1 MQEVKEEA
9 VKVHKTSISI
19 IEAIPAEID
28 AGADILLKARVLCTS
43 SCNLQGGRIRIIDP
57 QGDVVT
63 EVDLPLSDGTSKET
77 DEFTV
82 KAPIMPRKYT
92 WTAVFPAQ
100 QKEGILHQESSA
112 QFSFNVKPHLISL
125 SVWGI
130 PLPVS
135 KGEKFKVEIGA
146 KCSAGCSLAS
156 LPFVIEDGNNKQVA
170 AGKLGE
176 EVLPQT
182 NGIYW
187 TEQELNAPADEALHK
202 WVAKCITTELEW
214 SHQTNLISFS
224 FRTAMPPEHTVTI
237 EVTNKNDKTP
247 INNAYV
253 MLGLHKASTDR
264 HGIARV
270 EVPGGKLELCVTKI
284 DYLSFQTTV
293 EITGDATVKVE
304 LVFFPE
310 S

>member
-1 MQEVKEEA
+1 MEEVKED

-28 AGADILLKARVLCTS
+28 AGVDIVLKARVLCPS
-43 SCNLQGGRIRIIDP
+43 SCSLQGGKIRIIDP
-57 QGDVVT
+57 QADVVT
-63 EVDLPLSDGTSKET
+63 EVDLPLSDGTSNET

-82 KAPIMPRKYT
+82 KAPIMPGKYT

-112 QFSFNVKPHLISL
+112 QFSFNVKPHLITL

-146 KCSAGCSLAS
+146 KCSAGCSLAG

-170 AGKLGE
+170 TGKLGE

-187 TEQELNAPADEALHK
+187 TEQGLNAPADEALHR
-202 WVAKCITTELEW
+202 WVAKCITSELEW
-214 SHQTNLISFS
+214 AHQTNVASFS

-237 EVTNKNDKTP
+237 EVTNRKDKIP
-247 INNAYV
+247 ITDAYV
-253 MLGLHKASTDR
+253 MLGLHKASTDK

-270 EVPGGKLELCVTKI
+270 EVPGGKQELYVTKI
-284 DYLSFQTTV
+284 GYLSFQTTV
-293 EITGDATVKVE
+293 EITGDATVTTE
-304 LVFFPE
+304 LVYYPE
-310 S
+310 L